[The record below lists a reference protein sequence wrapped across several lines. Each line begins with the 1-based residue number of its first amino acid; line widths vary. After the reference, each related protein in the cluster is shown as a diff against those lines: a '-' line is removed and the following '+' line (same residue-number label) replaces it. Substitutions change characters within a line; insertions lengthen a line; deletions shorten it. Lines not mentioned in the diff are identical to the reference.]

1 MNYCFIYKDYFKI
14 LCFIFC
20 CVVLIACN
28 DPEITPYV
36 PPTGT
41 MVDIDGNTYMTVKI
55 GDKWWMKENLKVTR
69 FRNGIPIKSSPDIND
84 WIQSIPSYCVYK
96 NDLNAPG
103 LLYNF
108 YAVSDANN
116 IAPEGWHVP
125 TDEEWKVLELSL
137 GMGLSTVDQVNFRG
151 VLQGNYLKEKDVWN
165 EGKGQIP
172 SNESGFS
179 ALPGSCRLFTGE
191 FGEPGLGNN
200 GFWWTSS
207 SHNSNAWY
215 RYLDYKKP
223 NVFRYFGPK
232 NYGFSIR
239 CVKD

>member
-1 MNYCFIYKDYFKI
+1 MFYYNKIFIKY
-14 LCFIFC
+14 LALVCSLWW
-20 CVVLIACN
+20 VACH
-28 DPEITPYV
+28 DPEPDPYV

-41 MVDIDGNTYMTVKI
+41 MSDIDGNTYMTVKI
-55 GDKWWMKENLKVTR
+55 GDKWWMKENLKVTK
-69 FRNGIPIKSSPDIND
+69 FRNGVPIKNSQELKD
-84 WIQSIPSYCVYK
+84 WIQPISSYCIYK
-96 NDLNAPG
+96 NDVNAPG

-125 TDEEWKVLELSL
+125 TDDEWKVLELSL
-137 GMGLSTVDQVNFRG
+137 GMGLSTVDLVNFRG
-151 VLQGNYLKEKDVWN
+151 YLQGNYLKEKDVWN
-165 EGKGQIP
+165 DGKGQVGN
-172 SNESGFS
+172 NESGFS

-191 FGEPGLGNN
+191 FGEPGLGSN

-207 SHNSNAWY
+207 AHGTNAWY